1 MPLLLEELLGEA
13 RKLLTETLQDCLDR
27 NMKDWNSIKGK
38 MKDNL
43 SEFIFARTKR
53 SPMILPII
61 MEL

>member
-1 MPLLLEELLGEA
+1 MTEA
-13 RKLLTETLQDCLDR
+13 QKLLTETLQDCLDR
-27 NMKDWNSIKGK
+27 NMKDWNTIKGR

-43 SEFIFARTKR
+43 SDFIFTKTKR